1 MENCSYAR
9 CMGREQTN
17 QLDGRDSLLYRLYMN
32 IMQKKR
38 MEQYKFPYSNAIG
51 FNILT
56 GYESSTNPVDERR
69 NS

>member
-32 IMQKKR
+32 IMQKKT
-38 MEQYKFPYSNAIG
+38 YGTI
-51 FNILT
+51 
-56 GYESSTNPVDERR
+56 
-69 NS
+69 